1 MGKLI
6 KPSQK
11 DLVKARYNNAR
22 VYLLMVLM
30 CTVFNVTFLF
40 MDVDRFYLVSTVIP
54 YMSVIFW
61 ELLSGTVFAYG
72 ALAVGLVYLL
82 LLVLCWALSK
92 HKPGWLI
99 AGTVLYVV
107 DMILVFLMYL
117 NTKEPMFRGS
127 ALLHGI
133 LTGML
138 VYGIICRRRQDSSAM
153 MQTEPEELPARG
165 TALRRADM
173 EQKHRIL
180 LKAEFEGHTVVYR
193 RVKKVNE
200 LVIDGFV
207 YDEMELGIEPAH
219 SLSARIDGKL
229 YEVGYDGKSSSYFN
243 VDGTQK
249 AKKTRW
255 Y

>member
-6 KPSQK
+6 KPSKK
-11 DLVKARYNNAR
+11 DVAEARYKGAR
-22 VYLLMVLM
+22 IYLLMVIM
-30 CTVFNVTFLF
+30 CTTFNVGFLF
-40 MDVDRFYLVSTVIP
+40 LEIDAFYLASAVIP
-54 YMSVIFW
+54 YVAMIFR
-61 ELLSGTVFAYG
+61 EIFVGTVLAPI
-72 ALAVGLVYLL
+72 ALAIGAIYLA

-92 HKPGWLI
+92 HKPGWMI
-99 AGTVLYVV
+99 AACVV
-107 DMILVFLMYL
+107 YGLDLAAVALMYF
-117 NTKEPMFRGS
+117 TEREPLFLGS
-127 ALLHGI
+127 MIFHTI
-133 LTGML
+133 LIGLM
-138 VYGIICRRRQDSSAM
+138 VYGIICRKRKDTDEVSE
-153 MQTEPEELPARG
+153 EPETPPVRG
-165 TALRRADM
+165 VALRRADM
-173 EQKHRIL
+173 EIKSRTL

-229 YEVGYDGKSSSYFN
+229 YEVGYDGKSLSYFN
-243 VDGTQK
+243 VDGSQK